1 MSARLAAS
9 LAAFAFSGI
18 ALAQVYP
25 SRPIKLIVPYP
36 PGGGT
41 DTVARLVGQK
51 MQESTGQPIVVEN
64 KPGASELI
72 GMTALAQSPGDGY
85 TIGMTGNTLTINPLM
100 FRKLPYD
107 SDRDFT
113 PVARLVNVPLVLVT
127 HPSVPAT
134 TVKELVQLAKS
145 QPGKLNYA
153 HIGTGTPHALAMEL
167 FKMLTGTEMI
177 AVTYKGV
184 APASAAVVAG
194 EVQMMLT
201 GLSTGMPQVKAGKL
215 KAIAVTPAKRVPAA
229 PEVPSIAEA
238 GYPEFDV
245 TAWYGIIA
253 PSATP
258 ADVVAKLSSELGK
271 AVNAPD
277 LRPRF
282 AEMGLF
288 PASTT
293 PAELGQLVRGEVQL
307 WTRIIKAAGIKP
319 E

>member
-1 MSARLAAS
+1 MSARLAVS

-18 ALAQVYP
+18 ALAQTYP

-51 MQESTGQPIVVEN
+51 MQESTGQPVVIEN

-85 TIGMTGNTLTINPLM
+85 TIGLTGNTLAINPLM
-100 FRKLPYD
+100 FKKLPYD

-127 HPSVPAT
+127 HPSLPAT

-167 FKMLTGTEMI
+167 FKMLTGTDMI

-245 TAWYGIIA
+245 TTWYGIIA

-258 ADVVAKLSSELGK
+258 ADIVAKLSSELGK

-282 AEMGLF
+282 AEMGVI
-288 PASTT
+288 PAATT
-293 PAELGQLVRGEVQL
+293 PAELAQLVRGESQL